1 MKRQEMHRFVQYSLL
16 GAGTLLIDMALL
28 FVLAGGLGM
37 NYLGAAALAFFVAV
51 SLNYLLSRRFV
62 FKGTS
67 RTQTTGYVYFL
78 MIAAFGMLLVTA
90 GMYVLVE
97 KWGLYYMISRIL
109 ISCVTGIWNY
119 SMNLF
124 FNFRV
129 AGFYVD

>member
-1 MKRQEMHRFVQYSLL
+1 MRKQEISRFVQYSAL

-28 FVLAGGLGM
+28 FVLAGTLGM
-37 NYLGAAALAFFVAV
+37 NYLWAAALAFLVAV
-51 SLNYLLSRRFV
+51 SINYLLSRRFV
-62 FKGTS
+62 FKGSS
-67 RTQTTGYVYFL
+67 RKQTTGYMYFL
-78 MIAAFGMLLVTA
+78 MIAAFGMLLVTL

-97 KWGLYYMISRIL
+97 KWGMYYMISRVL

>member
-1 MKRQEMHRFVQYSLL
+1 MPKPAIKRFAQYSFL

-28 FVLAGGLGM
+28 FLFAGTFGM
-37 NYLGAAALAFFVAV
+37 NYLGAAALAFAIAV
-51 SLNYLLSRRFV
+51 SINYLLSRRFV
-62 FKGTS
+62 FKGSS

-97 KWGLYYMISRIL
+97 KWGLYYMISRVL

-119 SMNLF
+119 AMNLF